1 MEPPA
6 EAAVLVPA
14 YRDAAGVL
22 RVVLIRRRERGRHAG
37 EIAFPGGRREP
48 GDGSLRAT
56 AVRET
61 AEEIGLA
68 PADIEVL
75 AALPVVETV
84 TTGFVIHPFLARVRP
99 PAAWAP
105 QPDEVA
111 AVVEPAVDALLR
123 PQARRR
129 ERIDGYPGQHG
140 QALVVDCLRVGELRI
155 WGATYRI
162 LAPVLGR
169 LAQGIDAG

>member
-1 MEPPA
+1 MGPPT

-61 AEEIGLA
+61 GEEIGLA
-68 PADIEVL
+68 PADIDVL

-99 PAAWAP
+99 PGTWAP

-111 AVVEPAVDALLR
+111 AVVEPAIDALLR

-129 ERIDGYPGQHG
+129 ERIEGGQG
-140 QALVVDCLRVGELRI
+140 GGLVVDCLRAGELRI

-169 LAQGIDAG
+169 LAQAIDAD